1 MLLVQASYVYVDM
14 HIYLSI
20 LILIMYVRHMV
31 GNGLPKFFVVVQLIL
46 SFLIFVLH
54 YCTCMATAR

>member
-14 HIYLSI
+14 HIYLS
-20 LILIMYVRHMV
+20 ILIMYVRHMV